1 MNAIEQWL
9 ALFVQQIKETPYL
22 EWIGVSFGVLE
33 VFLARAN
40 KVWLYP
46 AGLVSICVST
56 YVMFHAGLFAESL
69 LYSYYFVMS
78 VYGWWLWRNQGTAQ
92 SLKITFAT
100 TQDWKKVGMIVV
112 GGFVILYGILS
123 QFTPSTVPI
132 WDSAVSCTA
141 WAGMWLLANRKV
153 ENWILLNISNI
164 MAIPLLFHKDLALYA
179 SLTTFLFVVA
189 IQGYF
194 AWKKVAQTTQ
204 YISSI

>member
-1 MNAIEQWL
+1 MNVIEQWL
-9 ALFVQQIKETPYL
+9 GLFVQQIKDTPYL
-22 EWIGVSFGVLE
+22 EWIGVSFGVIE

-46 AGLVSICVST
+46 AGLASICIT
-56 YVMFHAGLFAESL
+56 IYVMFHAGLFAECL
-69 LYSYYFVMS
+69 LNSYYFVMS
-78 VYGWWLWRNQGTAQ
+78 VYGWWLWRHRSTTQ

-100 TQDWKKVGMIVV
+100 PRDWKIVGFIVL
-112 GGFVILYGILS
+112 GGFVVLYAVLS
-123 QFTPSTVPI
+123 TCTPSTVPI

-164 MAIPLLFHKDLALYA
+164 LAIPLLFHKDLALYA
-179 SLTTFLFVVA
+179 TLTTFLFVVA

-194 AWKKVAQTTQ
+194 GWKKRAELHT
-204 YISSI
+204 ISSI